1 MSESNGFT
9 GKYLRVFVVVLIAVP
24 VILLAVLNIGVVGN
38 VLLVLLGFGA
48 VVIVHEFGHFVVA
61 KSCGIKVEAFSLFMP
76 PVLLG
81 IQRLQDG
88 IRVRILPEIFPG
100 KGDDSGRGALGF
112 TLGRKGKPSETEY
125 RIGLIPFGGFVKMLG
140 QDDTAGVKATDD
152 PRSYAN
158 KPPHIRA
165 AVLAAGV
172 VFNVISA
179 VIIFM
184 VAFLKGID
192 LPPAVVGGIISDSPA
207 ARAGLKEG
215 DEIIEI
221 GGKKEDLDFSN
232 IAIAAALS
240 GRDEKVGM
248 KVRHT
253 NGNEETVSLIAAQL
267 PDEPMRGFGIM
278 APVDL
283 TVARLSKGDANDLLA
298 KTGLLPGDRIVGVDG
313 RPVAGHWELGEIVR
327 DILKPAATLSVERPG
342 AQRQTKTVESKV
354 SLSMPPAANRAVESE
369 SALSHVYSMVPRL
382 RIEGVLA
389 APQAPAKDAGSAPQ
403 PAGVTLP
410 LGDANNP
417 GNASLQRGDVIL
429 AVGDVNNPTFKELR
443 DIVAQYKDK
452 PLVVKVLRADGEG
465 REKAV
470 AVTVVPKQPKGSERV
485 MIGVELVLD
494 AEHAVVAKSIAAE
507 GGPAKLD
514 MPRGAA
520 ITAVD
525 GQAVSSFYDVIREI
539 ARYPA
544 GDRITLDWRLDER
557 TAGSVA
563 LTIGTG
569 SECITV
575 KSTFTQEI
583 PFDALRRTYK
593 ASGPVDAIVMGY
605 RRTVMFV
612 AQTYLTLKRLLGGLV
627 SPKNLMGPVG
637 IITFSYRIVSEQ
649 PLVYYVYFLGLIS
662 AVIAVFN
669 FLPLPPLDG
678 GLVLLLL
685 VEKAKGS
692 AMTERVQTI
701 IAYAGWAL
709 ILTLILYVTFNDIVR
724 SFFSG

>member
-1 MSESNGFT
+1 LSADYEGVLMSESNGFS
-9 GKYLRVFVVVLIAVP
+9 GKYFRVFVVILIAIP

-61 KSCGIKVEAFSLFMP
+61 KSSGIKVEAFSLFMP

-81 IQRLQDG
+81 VQRTQNG

-100 KGDDSGRGALGF
+100 KGDESGHGALGF
-112 TLGRKGKPSETEY
+112 TVGRKGKPSETEY

-140 QDDTAGVKATDD
+140 QDDTGSAKTTDD

-172 VFNVISA
+172 TFNVISA

-192 LPPAVVGGIISDSPA
+192 LPPAVVGGVIPDSPA

-215 DEIIEI
+215 DEIIEVA
-221 GGKKEDLDFSN
+221 GKSKDLDFSN
-232 IAIAAALS
+232 IAIGAALS
-240 GRDEKVGM
+240 GRDEKVPM

-253 NGNEETVSLIAAQL
+253 NGEEEAVSLIAEQL
-267 PDEPMRGFGIM
+267 PDEPMRAFGII
-278 APVDL
+278 APMDL
-283 TVARLSKGDANDLLA
+283 TVAHLSKSDANDLFG
-298 KTGLLPGDRIVGVDG
+298 KTGLLPGDRIVAVDG
-313 RPVAGHWELGEIVR
+313 RPVGGHWELAEIVQDFLR
-327 DILKPAATLSVERPG
+327 PAATLSVERVG
-342 AQRQTKTVESKV
+342 GQNQTKTVESKV
-354 SLSMPPAANRAVESE
+354 SLDMSPAANRAIESE
-369 SALSHVYSMVPRL
+369 SALSHVYSMVPLL
-382 RIEGVLA
+382 RIAGVLQTQ
-389 APQAPAKDAGSAPQ
+389 QAP
-403 PAGVTLP
+403 VE
-410 LGDANNP
+410 DANS
-417 GNASLQRGDVIL
+417 SLQRGDVIL
-429 AVGDVNNPTFKELR
+429 AVGDVNYPTFKELR
-443 DIVAQYKDK
+443 DIVAQHKDT
-452 PLVVKVLRADGEG
+452 PLAVRILRAGADG
-465 REKAV
+465 RERALV
-470 AVTVVPKQPKGSERV
+470 VTVVPKQPKGSERV

-494 AEHAVVAKSIAAE
+494 AEHAVVAKTIAAE

-514 MPRGAA
+514 IPRGAA
-520 ITAVD
+520 VTTVD
-525 GQAVSSFYDVIREI
+525 GQAVSNFYDVIREI
-539 ARYPA
+539 RRYPA
-544 GDRITLDWRLDER
+544 RDRITLDWRLDER

-563 LTIGTG
+563 LNIGAGGGFITI
-569 SECITV
+569 
-575 KSTFTQEI
+575 KSTFSQEI
-583 PFDALRRTYK
+583 PFDSLRRTYK
-593 ASGPVDAIVMGY
+593 AGGPIDAIVMGY

-709 ILTLILYVTFNDIVR
+709 ILTLIIYVTLNDIVR

>member
-1 MSESNGFT
+1 MSESNGFFN
-9 GKYLRVFVVVLIAVP
+9 KYFRMFVVILIAIP
-24 VILLAVLNIGVVGN
+24 VVLLAVLNIGVVGN

-61 KSCGIKVEAFSLFMP
+61 KWSGIKVEAFSLFMP
-76 PVLLG
+76 PILLG
-81 IQRLQDG
+81 VQRTEDG
-88 IRVRILPEIFPG
+88 IRVRILPEIFSR
-100 KGDDSGRGALGF
+100 KDDESGHGALGF
-112 TLGRKGKPSETEY
+112 TVGRKGKPGETEY

-140 QDDTAGVKATDD
+140 QDDTAAATATDD

-172 VFNVISA
+172 TFNVISA

-192 LPPAVVGGIISDSPA
+192 LPPAAVGGVIPDSPA
-207 ARAGLKEG
+207 AHAGLKEG
-215 DEIIEI
+215 DEILEI
-221 GGKKEDLDFSN
+221 AGKTKDLDFSD

-240 GRDEKVGM
+240 GRDEKVAM
-248 KVRHT
+248 KVRRT
-253 NGNEETVSLIAAQL
+253 DGEEETLSLVAEQL
-267 PDEPMRGFGIM
+267 LDEPMRGFGII
-278 APVDL
+278 APRDL
-283 TVARLSKGDANDLLA
+283 TVANLSKSDANELLQ
-298 KTGLLPGDRIVGVDG
+298 KTGLLPGDRIVAVDG
-313 RPVAGHWELGEIVR
+313 KPVGGHWELAEIVQDLLR
-327 DILKPAATLSVERPG
+327 PAATLSVERVG
-342 AQRQTKTVESKV
+342 DQDQIKMVESKV
-354 SLSMPPAANRAVESE
+354 SLEMSPAGNRPVESE
-369 SALSHVYSMVPRL
+369 SALGHVYSMVPRL
-382 RIEGVLA
+382 RIADVSQTQ
-389 APQAPAKDAGSAPQ
+389 QAP
-403 PAGVTLP
+403 VE
-410 LGDANNP
+410 DANS
-417 GNASLQRGDVIL
+417 SLQRGDVIL

-443 DIVAQYKDK
+443 DIVAQHKDT
-452 PLVVKVLRADGEG
+452 PLAVRVLRADADG
-465 REKAV
+465 RERALT
-470 AVTVVPKQPKGSERV
+470 VTVIPKQAKGSERV
-485 MIGVELVLD
+485 LIGIEPVLD
-494 AEHAVVAKSIAAE
+494 AEHPIVAKTIAAE
-507 GGPAKLD
+507 GGPAKLEI
-514 MPRGAA
+514 PRGAA

-525 GQAVSSFYDVIREI
+525 GQAVSDFYDVIREI
-539 ARYPA
+539 RRYPA
-544 GDRITLDWRLDER
+544 SDRITIDWRLDER

-563 LTIGTG
+563 LNIGAG
-569 SECITV
+569 SEFITI
-575 KSTFTQEI
+575 KSTFSQEI
-583 PFDALRRTYK
+583 PFDSLRRTYK
-593 ASGPVDAIVMGY
+593 ASGPVDAVVMGY

-637 IITFSYRIVSEQ
+637 IITFSYRIVSQQ

-692 AMTERVQTI
+692 ALTERIQTI

-724 SFFSG
+724 SFFS

>member
-1 MSESNGFT
+1 MSESNGFS
-9 GKYLRVFVVVLIAVP
+9 GKYFRVFVVILIAIP
-24 VILLAVLNIGVVGN
+24 VVLLAVLNIGVVGN

-81 IQRLQDG
+81 IQRTENG
-88 IRVRILPEIFPG
+88 IRIRILPEIFPA
-100 KGDDSGRGALGF
+100 KEDESGHGALGF
-112 TLGRKGKPSETEY
+112 TVGRKGKPSDTEY

-140 QDDTAGVKATDD
+140 QDDSAGVKATDD

-158 KPPHIRA
+158 KPRYVRA

-172 VFNVISA
+172 TFNVISA

-192 LPPAVVGGIISDSPA
+192 LPPAVVGGVIADSPA

-215 DEIIEI
+215 DEIIDI
-221 GGKKEDLDFSN
+221 VGKSRDLDFSN

-240 GRDEKVGM
+240 ARDEKVAM

-253 NGNEETVSLIAAQL
+253 NGNEETLSLVSEQL
-267 PDEPMRGFGIM
+267 PDEPMRGFGIV
-278 APVDL
+278 APMDL
-283 TVARLSKGDANDLLA
+283 TVANLSKSDANDLFK
-298 KTGLLPGDRIVGVDG
+298 KTGLLPGDRIVAVDG
-313 RPVAGHWELGEIVR
+313 RPVGGHWELDEIVQDVLR
-327 DILKPAATLSVERPG
+327 PAATLSVERVG
-342 AQRQTKTVESKV
+342 GQNQTKTVESKV
-354 SLSMPPAANRAVESE
+354 SLDISAARNRAPESE

-382 RIEGVLA
+382 KIAGVLQGQ
-389 APQAPAKDAGSAPQ
+389 QAPVA
-403 PAGVTLP
+403 
-410 LGDANNP
+410 DANS
-417 GNASLQRGDVIL
+417 SLQPGDVIL
-429 AVGDVNNPTFKELR
+429 AVADVNDPTFKELR
-443 DIVAQYKDK
+443 DIVAEHKDK
-452 PLVVKVLRADGEG
+452 PLAVKVLRAEPGGGD
-465 REKAV
+465 KTLTI
-470 AVTVVPKQPKGSERV
+470 TVVPKQAKGSERV

-494 AEHAVVAKSIAAE
+494 ANRAVVAKTIAAE
-507 GGPAKLD
+507 GGPPKLD
-514 MPRGAA
+514 VPRGAV

-525 GQAVSSFYDVIREI
+525 GQAVSNFYDVIREI
-539 ARYPA
+539 KRYPA
-544 GDRITLDWRLDER
+544 SDRITLDWRLDER
-557 TAGSVA
+557 TAGTVPS
-563 LTIGTG
+563 TIGAG
-569 SECITV
+569 SECITL
-575 KSTFTQEI
+575 KSMFSQEI

-692 AMTERVQTI
+692 ALTERVQTI

-724 SFFSG
+724 SFFS

>member
-1 MSESNGFT
+1 MSESNGFS
-9 GKYLRVFVVVLIAVP
+9 GKYLRVFAVILIAIP
-24 VILLAVLNIGVVGN
+24 VLLLAVMNIGVVGN

-61 KSCGIKVEAFSLFMP
+61 KSSGIKVEAFSLFMP
-76 PVLLG
+76 PILLG
-81 IQRLQDG
+81 VQRTENG
-88 IRVRILPEIFPG
+88 IRVRILPEIFSR
-100 KGDDSGRGALGF
+100 KDDESGHGALGF
-112 TLGRKGKPSETEY
+112 TIGSKGKPGETEY

-140 QDDTAGVKATDD
+140 QEDTAAAQATDD
-152 PRSYAN
+152 PRSYSN

-172 VFNVISA
+172 SFNIISA

-192 LPPAVVGGIISDSPA
+192 LPPAVVGGVIPDSPA
-207 ARAGLKEG
+207 ALAGLKEG
-215 DEIIEI
+215 DEILEI
-221 GGKKEDLDFSN
+221 AGKTKDLDFSN

-240 GRDEKVGM
+240 GRDEKVPM
-248 KVRHT
+248 KIRRAK
-253 NGNEETVSLIAAQL
+253 GGEETLSLIAEPL
-267 PDEPMRGFGIM
+267 PDEPMRGFGIVSP
-278 APVDL
+278 ADL
-283 TVARLSKGDANDLLA
+283 TIARLGESDANDLFE
-298 KTGLLPGDRIVGVDG
+298 KTGLRSGDRIVAVDG
-313 RPVAGHWELGEIVR
+313 KPVGGHWELAEIVQGL
-327 DILKPAATLSVERPG
+327 LKPAVTLAVERVEG
-342 AQRQTKTVESKV
+342 RSQTKTLESKV
-354 SLSMPPAANRAVESE
+354 SLNMSGAGNRAIESE
-369 SALSHVYSMVPRL
+369 SALGHVYSMVPRL
-382 RIEGVLA
+382 KIADVLQPPVEEA
-389 APQAPAKDAGSAPQ
+389 ASSRHRGGDVTPA
-403 PAGVTLP
+403 V
-410 LGDANNP
+410 DAN
-417 GNASLQRGDVIL
+417 SCLHRGDVIL
-429 AVGDVNNPTFKELR
+429 AVADVNDPTFKELR
-443 DIVAQYKDK
+443 DIVAEHKDI
-452 PLVVKVLRADGEG
+452 PLAVRVLRAGTDG
-465 REKAV
+465 RERALT
-470 AVTVVPKQPKGSERV
+470 VTVIPQKAKDSDRV

-494 AEHAVVAKSIAAE
+494 AEHAVVAKTIAAE
-507 GGPAKLD
+507 GGAAKLD
-514 MPRGAA
+514 IPRGAA

-525 GQAVSSFYDVIREI
+525 GQAVSNFYDVIREI
-539 ARYPA
+539 RRYPA
-544 GDRITLDWRLDER
+544 SDRITIDWRLDER

-563 LTIGTG
+563 LTIGVA
-569 SECITV
+569 SEGITV
-575 KSTFTQEI
+575 KSAFAPDI
-583 PFDALRRTYK
+583 PFGALRRTYK
-593 ASGPVDAIVMGY
+593 ANGPVDAIVMGY

-637 IITFSYRIVSEQ
+637 IITFSYRIVSQQ

-692 AMTERVQTI
+692 ALTERVQTI

>member
-1 MSESNGFT
+1 MSESKGLSNKHF
-9 GKYLRVFVVVLIAVP
+9 RVFLLIIIAIP
-24 VILLAVLNIGVVGN
+24 VFILAVMNIGVVGN

-61 KSCGIKVEAFSLFMP
+61 KSSGIKVEAFSLFMP
-76 PVLLG
+76 PILLG
-81 IQRLQDG
+81 VQRTENG
-88 IRVRILPEIFPG
+88 IRFRILPEIFAG
-100 KGDDSGRGALGF
+100 KDDKSEDGALSF
-112 TLGRKGKPSETEY
+112 TVGKKGKAGETEY

-140 QDDTAGVKATDD
+140 QDDTGPAKDTND

-158 KPPHIRA
+158 KPVHTRA
-165 AVLAAGV
+165 SVLAAGV

-192 LPPAVVGGIISDSPA
+192 LPPAVVGNVLPDSPA
-207 ARAGLKEG
+207 AHAGLKPG
-215 DEIIEI
+215 DEIIKVD
-221 GGKKEDLDFSN
+221 GKSKDLDFSN

-240 GRDEKVGM
+240 GRDEMVPMRVK
-248 KVRHT
+248 HT
-253 NGNEETVSLIAAQL
+253 NGQEEDLAMVAEPL
-267 PDEPMRGFGIM
+267 PGEPMRGFGIL
-278 APVDL
+278 APMSL
-283 TVARLSKGDANDLLA
+283 NVADLSKSDADELF
-298 KTGLLPGDRIVGVDG
+298 KRTGLLPEDHIVAVDG
-313 RPVAGHWELGEIVR
+313 RPMASNWELM
-327 DILKPAATLSVERPG
+327 DIIKESIRPAVTLSVERVAG
-342 AQRQTKTVESKV
+342 RGKTEQIETKV
-354 SLSMPPAANRAVESE
+354 SLDMRPYVDFGAESE
-369 SALSHVYSMVPRL
+369 LVLSQIYSMVPRL
-382 RIEGVLA
+382 RIGNVLE
-389 APQAPAKDAGSAPQ
+389 DRDTAGQ
-403 PAGVTLP
+403 NTEQ
-410 LGDANNP
+410 
-417 GNASLQRGDVIL
+417 SLQRGDIVL
-429 AVGDVNNPTFKELR
+429 ALGEATNPTFKELR
-443 DIVAQYKDK
+443 EIVSQHKDK
-452 PLVVKVLRADGEG
+452 PLNVTVLRKDAGG
-465 REKAV
+465 AEKTLT
-470 AVTVVPKQPKGSERV
+470 VTVTPKQIKGSERV
-485 MIGVELVLD
+485 LIGVEPALD
-494 AEHAVVAKSIAAE
+494 AEHVIVAKTIAVE
-507 GGPAKLD
+507 GGVAKLD
-514 MPRGAA
+514 IPSGAS

-539 ARYPA
+539 KRYPQ
-544 GDRITLDWRLDER
+544 GDRITLDWRLDEK

-563 LTIGTG
+563 LTIG
-569 SECITV
+569 SAKECITV
-575 KSTFTQEI
+575 TSDFSQDI
-583 PFDALRRTYK
+583 PFNAFKRTYK
-593 ASGPVDAIVMGY
+593 ASGPVDAVVMGY

-692 AMTERVQTI
+692 ALTERVQAI

-724 SFFSG
+724 SFFS

>member
-1 MSESNGFT
+1 MTESNGFS
-9 GKYLRVFVVVLIAVP
+9 GKYFRVFVVILIAIP

-48 VVIVHEFGHFVVA
+48 VVIVHEFGHFIVA

-81 IQRLQDG
+81 VQRTQNG
-88 IRVRILPEIFPG
+88 IRIRILPEIFPG
-100 KGDDSGRGALGF
+100 KGDESGHGALGF
-112 TLGRKGKPSETEY
+112 TVGRKGKPGETEY

-140 QDDTAGVKATDD
+140 QDDTAGVKTTDD

-158 KPPHIRA
+158 KPPHVRA

-172 VFNVISA
+172 TFNVISA

-192 LPPAVVGGIISDSPA
+192 LPPAVVGGVIADSPA

-215 DEIIEI
+215 DEVIEI
-221 GGKKEDLDFSN
+221 AGKSKDLDFSN

-240 GRDEKVGM
+240 GRDEKVPM

-253 NGNEETVSLIAAQL
+253 NGKEETTSLIAEQL
-267 PDEPMRGFGIM
+267 LDEPMRGFGII
-278 APVDL
+278 APMDL
-283 TVARLSKGDANDLLA
+283 TVAHLSKTDANDLFT
-298 KTGLLPGDRIVGVDG
+298 KTGLLPGDRIVAVDG
-313 RPVAGHWELGEIVR
+313 RPVGGHWELAEIVQDFLR
-327 DILKPAATLSVERPG
+327 PAATLSVERVG
-342 AQRQTKTVESKV
+342 GQNQTKTVESKV
-354 SLSMPPAANRAVESE
+354 SLDMPPAVNGALESE
-369 SALSHVYSMVPRL
+369 SALSHVYSMVPL
-382 RIEGVLA
+382 LKIASVLQTKQT
-389 APQAPAKDAGSAPQ
+389 P
-403 PAGVTLP
+403 VE
-410 LGDANNP
+410 DAN
-417 GNASLQRGDVIL
+417 ASVHRGGAILAVADLTLQPGDVIL
-429 AVGDVNNPTFKELR
+429 AVGDVNCPTFKELR
-443 DIVAQYKDK
+443 DIVTQHKDA
-452 PLVVKVLRADGEG
+452 PLAVRVLRADADGH
-465 REKAV
+465 EKAL
-470 AVTVVPKQPKGSERV
+470 AVTVVPRQPKGSKRP
-485 MIGVELVLD
+485 MIGVELVLEAD
-494 AEHAVVAKSIAAE
+494 RAVVAKTVSAE

-514 MPRGAA
+514 IPRGAA
-520 ITAVD
+520 VTTVD

-539 ARYPA
+539 RRYPA
-544 GDRITLDWRLDER
+544 ADRITLDWRLDER

-563 LTIGTG
+563 LNIGAG
-569 SECITV
+569 SGFITV
-575 KSTFTQEI
+575 KSTFSQEI
-583 PFDALRRTYK
+583 PFDSLRRTYK
-593 ASGPVDAIVMGY
+593 ASGPIDAIVMGHS
-605 RRTVMFV
+605 RTVMFV

-678 GLVLLLL
+678 GLVMLLL

-692 AMTERVQTI
+692 AITERVQTI

-724 SFFSG
+724 SFFS

>member
-1 MSESNGFT
+1 MSEPNGFS
-9 GKYLRVFVVVLIAVP
+9 GKYFRVFVVILIAIP
-24 VILLAVLNIGVVGN
+24 VLLLAVMNIGVVGN

-61 KSCGIKVEAFSLFMP
+61 KSSGIKVEAFSLFMP
-76 PVLLG
+76 PILLG
-81 IQRLQDG
+81 VQRTENG
-88 IRVRILPEIFPG
+88 IRVRILPEVFSR
-100 KGDDSGRGALGF
+100 KDDESGHGALGF
-112 TLGRKGKPSETEY
+112 TIGSKGKPSETEY
-125 RIGLIPFGGFVKMLG
+125 RVGLIPFGGFVKMLG
-140 QDDTAGVKATDD
+140 QDDTTAAKATDD

-172 VFNVISA
+172 TFNIISA

-192 LPPAVVGGIISDSPA
+192 LPPAVVGGVIPDSPA
-207 ARAGLKEG
+207 AHAGLKEG
-215 DEIIEI
+215 DQIIEI
-221 GGKKEDLDFSN
+221 EGKGKDLDFSN

-240 GRDEKVGM
+240 GRDERVVM

-253 NGNEETVSLIAAQL
+253 DGEEETLSLIAEQL
-267 PDEPMRGFGIM
+267 LNEPMRGFGII
-278 APVDL
+278 APMDL
-283 TVARLSKGDANDLLA
+283 TVARLSKSDANDMFH
-298 KTGLLPGDRIVGVDG
+298 KTGVLPGDRIVAVEGK
-313 RPVAGHWELGEIVR
+313 PVSGHWELDGIVQDSLR
-327 DILKPAATLSVERPG
+327 PAVTLSVERVG
-342 AQRQTKTVESKV
+342 GQDQTKTVESKV
-354 SLSMPPAANRAVESE
+354 SLDVSPAGNHAVESE

-382 RIEGVLA
+382 RIADVLQTQQIPVEDANSSLQRGNVILA
-389 APQAPAKDAGSAPQ
+389 A
-403 PAGVTLP
+403 
-410 LGDANNP
+410 GDNL
-417 GNASLQRGDVIL
+417 SLQRGDVIL
-429 AVGDVNNPTFKELR
+429 AVGEVNNPTFKELR
-443 DIVAQYKDK
+443 DIVAQHKDA
-452 PLVVKVLRADGEG
+452 PLAVKILRADANGGE
-465 REKAV
+465 RTLT
-470 AVTVVPKQPKGSERV
+470 VTVTPRQPKGSERV

-494 AEHAVVAKSIAAE
+494 AEHPIVAKTIAAE

-514 MPRGAA
+514 IPRGAA
-520 ITAVD
+520 VTAVD
-525 GQAVSSFYDVIREI
+525 GQAVSDFYDVIREI
-539 ARYPA
+539 RRYPVS
-544 GDRITLDWRLDER
+544 DRITIDWRLDER

-563 LTIGTG
+563 LNIGAG
-569 SECITV
+569 SECITM
-575 KSTFTQEI
+575 KSTFSDDI
-583 PFDALRRTYK
+583 PFDSLRRTYK
-593 ASGPVDAIVMGY
+593 ASGPVDAVVMGY

-692 AMTERVQTI
+692 ALTERVQTI

-724 SFFSG
+724 SFFS

>member
-1 MSESNGFT
+1 MSESNGFS
-9 GKYLRVFVVVLIAVP
+9 GKYFRVFVVILIAIP
-24 VILLAVLNIGVVGN
+24 VVLLAVMNIGVVGN

-81 IQRLQDG
+81 IQRTENG
-88 IRVRILPEIFPG
+88 IRIRILPEIFPS
-100 KGDDSGRGALGF
+100 KGDESGHGALGF
-112 TLGRKGKPSETEY
+112 TVGRKGKPSDTEY

-152 PRSYAN
+152 PRSYSN
-158 KPPHIRA
+158 KPRYVRA

-172 VFNVISA
+172 TFNVISA

-192 LPPAVVGGIISDSPA
+192 LPPAVVGGVISDSPA
-207 ARAGLKEG
+207 ASAGLKEG
-215 DEIIEI
+215 DEIIDI
-221 GGKKEDLDFSN
+221 AGKSKDLDFSN

-240 GRDEKVGM
+240 ARDEKVAM

-253 NGNEETVSLIAAQL
+253 NGNEETLSLVAEQL
-267 PDEPMRGFGIM
+267 PDEPMRGFGIV
-278 APVDL
+278 APMDL
-283 TVARLSKGDANDLLA
+283 TIANLSESDANDLFK
-298 KTGLLPGDRIVGVDG
+298 KTGLLPGDRIVAVDG
-313 RPVAGHWELGEIVR
+313 RPVGGHWELDEMVQAVLR
-327 DILKPAATLSVERPG
+327 PAATLSVERVG
-342 AQRQTKTVESKV
+342 GQNQTKTVESKV
-354 SLSMPPAANRAVESE
+354 SLDISAARNRALESE

-382 RIEGVLA
+382 KIAGVLQGQ
-389 APQAPAKDAGSAPQ
+389 QAPVA
-403 PAGVTLP
+403 
-410 LGDANNP
+410 DANS
-417 GNASLQRGDVIL
+417 SLQIGDVIL
-429 AVGDVNNPTFKELR
+429 AVGDVNDPTFKELR
-443 DIVAQYKDK
+443 DIVAEHKDK
-452 PLVVKVLRADGEG
+452 PLAVKVLRADVGD
-465 REKAV
+465 RDKTLT
-470 AVTVVPKQPKGSERV
+470 VTVVPKQAKGSERV

-494 AEHAVVAKSIAAE
+494 ANRAVVAKTIAAE
-507 GGPAKLD
+507 GGPPKLD
-514 MPRGAA
+514 IPRGAVIA
-520 ITAVD
+520 AVD
-525 GQAVSSFYDVIREI
+525 GQAVSSFYDIIREI
-539 ARYPA
+539 KRYPES
-544 GDRITLDWRLDER
+544 DRITLDWRLDER
-557 TAGSVA
+557 TAGSVPS
-563 LTIGTG
+563 TIGAG
-569 SECITV
+569 SECITL
-575 KSTFTQEI
+575 KSMFSQQI
-583 PFDALRRTYK
+583 PFNSLRRTYK
-593 ASGPVDAIVMGY
+593 ADGPVDAIVMGY
-605 RRTVMFV
+605 DRTVMFV

-637 IITFSYRIVSEQ
+637 IITFSYQIVAKQ

-692 AMTERVQTI
+692 ALTERVQTI

-724 SFFSG
+724 SFFS

>member
-1 MSESNGFT
+1 MSEPNGFS
-9 GKYLRVFVVVLIAVP
+9 GKYFRVFVVILIAIP
-24 VILLAVLNIGVVGN
+24 VILLAVMNIGVVGN

-76 PVLLG
+76 PILLG
-81 IQRLQDG
+81 VQRMENG
-88 IRVRILPEIFPG
+88 IRVRILPEIFSR
-100 KGDDSGRGALGF
+100 KDDESGHGALGF
-112 TLGRKGKPSETEY
+112 TVGSKGKPSETEY

-140 QDDTAGVKATDD
+140 QDDTAAAKATDD

-158 KPPHIRA
+158 KPPHVRA

-172 VFNVISA
+172 TFNIISA

-192 LPPAVVGGIISDSPA
+192 LPPAVVGGVIPDSPA
-207 ARAGLKEG
+207 AHAGLKEG
-215 DEIIEI
+215 DQIIEI
-221 GGKKEDLDFSN
+221 EGKGKDLDFSN

-240 GRDEKVGM
+240 GRDEKVAM
-248 KVRHT
+248 KVRHRD
-253 NGNEETVSLIAAQL
+253 GQEETLSLIAEQL
-267 PDEPMRGFGIM
+267 PGESMRGFGII
-278 APVDL
+278 APMDL
-283 TVARLSKGDANDLLA
+283 TVADLPEDDANDLFH
-298 KTGLLPGDRIVGVDG
+298 KTGLLPGDRIVAVEG
-313 RPVAGHWELGEIVR
+313 RPVSGHWELTEVVQDALR
-327 DILKPAATLSVERPG
+327 PAVTLSVERVG
-342 AQRQTKTVESKV
+342 GQDQTKTVESKV
-354 SLSMPPAANRAVESE
+354 SLDMSPAGNHVVESE

-382 RIEGVLA
+382 RIAGVL
-389 APQAPAKDAGSAPQ
+389 QTQ
-403 PAGVTLP
+403 QTQVE
-410 LGDANNP
+410 DANSSLAS
-417 GNASLQRGDVIL
+417 GNVILAVGDNLSLQRGDVIL

-443 DIVAQYKDK
+443 DTVAQHKDV
-452 PLVVKVLRADGEG
+452 PLAVRVLRADANGGESTLT
-465 REKAV
+465 
-470 AVTVVPKQPKGSERV
+470 VTVTPRQPKGSERV

-494 AEHAVVAKSIAAE
+494 AEHPIVAKTIAAE
-507 GGPAKLD
+507 GGPAKLEI
-514 MPRGAA
+514 PPGAA

-525 GQAVSSFYDVIREI
+525 GQAVSDFYDVIREI
-539 ARYPA
+539 RRYPA
-544 GDRITLDWRLDER
+544 SDRITIDWRLDER

-563 LTIGTG
+563 LNIGAG
-569 SECITV
+569 SECITM
-575 KSTFTQEI
+575 KSTFSDDI
-583 PFDALRRTYK
+583 PFDSLRSTYK
-593 ASGPVDAIVMGY
+593 ASGPVDAVVMGY

-612 AQTYLTLKRLLGGLV
+612 AQTYLTLKRLIGGLV

-637 IITFSYRIVSEQ
+637 IITFSYQIVSKQ

-692 AMTERVQTI
+692 ALTERVQTI

-724 SFFSG
+724 SFFS